1 MDTRLLTKLLCYAN
15 FSFKKWILAVTLQTR
30 LEGRI
35 VDSDTTTNDDEP
47 KLVSVDPINP
57 EIIWIFDVLYEVCTN
72 IEQGIP
78 TRPNTERDVD
88 IFYSRVL
95 FRILTD
101 VVDLHL

>member
-1 MDTRLLTKLLCYAN
+1 MARETPSRKFSAKERLQA
-15 FSFKKWILAVTLQTR
+15 R
-30 LEGRI
+30 LEGRS
-35 VDSDTTTNDDEP
+35 VDSDTTTNDD
-47 KLVSVDPINP
+47 KLKLASVDPTNP
-57 EIIWIFDVLYEVCTN
+57 EIIWIFDVLSEVCTN